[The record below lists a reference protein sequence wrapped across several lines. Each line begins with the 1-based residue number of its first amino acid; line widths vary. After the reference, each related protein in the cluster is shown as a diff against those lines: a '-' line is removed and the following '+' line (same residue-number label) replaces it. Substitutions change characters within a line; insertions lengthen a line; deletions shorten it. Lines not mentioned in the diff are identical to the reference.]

1 MIRRSLMIA
10 TGSYLPERVVS
21 NADLAKLVDTSDEW
35 IRQRTGISQRHIAA
49 EGELTSDLAV
59 RAARNAL
66 EMAGLEGEDI
76 DLIVVA
82 TTTPDDTFPAT
93 ATKVQ
98 AALGAHGGFA
108 FDVQAV
114 CAGFI
119 YALAVAD
126 NFVKLGQA
134 RTALVIGAET
144 FSRLLD
150 WEDRSTCVLFG
161 DGAGAVLLRAAEG
174 DRSSGW
180 GVMSTHLHTDGR
192 ERDILY
198 VDGGPSSTGT
208 VGHVRMNGKEVYR
221 HAVTKLSAVIDES
234 LAANGLDAGDVDWLI
249 PHQANRRIID
259 SMANRLKLP
268 AEKVVVSIDRHANTS
283 AASVPLALDEA
294 VRDGR
299 IKTGDLLLLE
309 AIGGGLA
316 WGAGLVRFGVPTRP
330 ERAAA
335 ETVREEAAP
344 IA

>member
-1 MIRRSLMIA
+1 MMKRSLMIA

-21 NADLAKLVDTSDEW
+21 NEELSTWVDTSDDW
-35 IRQRTGISQRHIAA
+35 IRQRTGIRQRHLAG
-49 EGELTSDLAV
+49 EGELTSDLAIK
-59 RAARNAL
+59 AARNAL
-66 EMAGLEGEDI
+66 DMAGLEGEDI
-76 DLIVVA
+76 DLIIVA

-98 AALGAHGGFA
+98 KALGAFSGAA

-114 CAGFI
+114 CAGFV

-126 NFVKLGQA
+126 NFLKAGQA

-150 WEDRSTCVLFG
+150 WEDRTTCVLFG
-161 DGAGAVLLRAAEG
+161 DGAGAVLLRATEAAG
-174 DRSSGW
+174 DGW
-180 GVMSTHLHTDGR
+180 GVLSTHLHSDGR

-198 VDGGPSSTGT
+198 VDGGPSATKT
-208 VGHVRMNGKEVYR
+208 VGHVRMNGKEVFR
-221 HAVTKLSAVIDES
+221 HAVSKLSGVIDES
-234 LAANGLDAGDVDWLI
+234 LEANGLSAADVDWLI

-259 SMANRLKLP
+259 AMANRMKLP
-268 AEKVVVSIDRHANTS
+268 AEKVVVSIERHANTS

-299 IKTGDLLLLE
+299 VRSGDLLLLE

-316 WGAGLVRFGVPTRP
+316 WGAGLVRFGIPARMDRSGT
-330 ERAAA
+330 
-335 ETVREEAAP
+335 ETAREEVAP

>member
-1 MIRRSLMIA
+1 MIA

-21 NADLAKLVDTSDEW
+21 NEELSTWVDTSDDW
-35 IRQRTGISQRHIAA
+35 IRQRTGIRQRHLAG
-49 EGELTSDLAV
+49 EGEFTSDLAIK
-59 RAARNAL
+59 AARNAL

-98 AALGAHGGFA
+98 KALGAIHGAA

-114 CAGFI
+114 CAGFV

-126 NFVKLGQA
+126 NFLKAGQA

-150 WEDRSTCVLFG
+150 WNDRTTCVLFG
-161 DGAGAVLLRAAEG
+161 DGAGAVLLRATDSVAANT
-174 DRSSGW
+174 GW
-180 GVMSTHLHTDGR
+180 GVLSTHLHSDGR

-198 VDGGPSSTGT
+198 VDGGPSTTKT
-208 VGHVRMNGKEVYR
+208 VGHVRMNGKEVFR
-221 HAVTKLSAVIDES
+221 HAVSKLSGVIDES
-234 LAANGLDAGDVDWLI
+234 LEANELSAADVDWLI

-259 SMANRLKLP
+259 AMANRMKLP
-268 AEKVVVSIDRHANTS
+268 AEKVVVSIERHANTS

-299 IKTGDLLLLE
+299 IRSGDLLLLE

-316 WGAGLVRFGVPTRP
+316 WGAGLVRFGIPARA
-330 ERAAA
+330 ERAGS
-335 ETVREEAAP
+335 ETAREEVAP